1 MTTNF
6 QVPPPPPS
14 AEGED
19 LYHQYFTQLE
29 ALIRRHRELGA
40 EVAALTEE
48 RKEIQ
53 RQVSELTKPGWKMV
67 VDGVAASHR
76 EANRTFSE
84 VLALSVLDTDAKKRC
99 VDKAPRFDP
108 KLIRKEV
115 EEAGKLEECMVVDPE
130 KNSIVKLS

>member
-48 RKEIQ
+48 RKAIQ
-53 RQVSELTKPGWKMV
+53 AQVSGLTKPGWKMV

-76 EANRTFSE
+76 EANRAYSE
-84 VLALSVLDTDAKKRC
+84 VVALTVLDADAKKRC
-99 VDKAPRFDP
+99 VDKLPRFDP
-108 KLIRKEV
+108 KLVRAEV
-115 EEAGKLEECMVVDPE
+115 EAAGKLEECMVVDPE
-130 KNSIVKLS
+130 KSSVVKLS